1 MQHISMQ
8 SGTNRQ
14 FNFTLSVD
22 GFLSI
27 NIHDQTQSTQHKRNE
42 VRTRYSASG
51 EAEVGG
57 LGAQGQLKLPSRD
70 YHTHHNNNNNK

>member
-1 MQHISMQ
+1 MP
-8 SGTNRQ
+8 SGANRR

-22 GFLSI
+22 GLISI
-27 NIHDQTQSTQHKRNE
+27 NIHDQTHSTQHKRNE

-57 LGAQGQLKLPSRD
+57 GLESRVRGQRNSGILTQG
-70 YHTHHNNNNNK
+70 TNNRH